1 MRMAHDPLQLPK
13 GESMFGWLKGGKPA
27 HPMADPEHVSAL
39 IASLPASDPARAL
52 ERIAGWLET
61 ATHAK
66 ALALAE
72 RWEAVDLLDQAAMT
86 RRRKL
91 AQDYVAVPHL
101 QKADEE
107 RLWSASV
114 GFWKALAA
122 AYLQCIETARVD
134 GAAAKALDKGV
145 PALIVRR
152 ALRAS
157 GWQLKWIFLRH
168 GQAPQQIWRDLG
180 SAYLF
185 AESQGFTGQ
194 GSQLYAEEAGQS
206 SPRDELLRALVL
218 ATASPDNLA
227 PIKLHLAERLIAHFS
242 SSLVLR
248 ETPAPECAFA
258 FDLVQGK
265 PPARAGRQTAVAAT
279 MRFFGAGAAEQA
291 LAQLARDISARD
303 AIPGNVN
310 LGGHFDQES
319 ILAAIAHLQ
328 RIWDSTPPARR
339 AERSETAARIAVVP
353 GLPNVLRCLDM
364 IASGTPLDSK
374 DFAEQEVWT
383 VFDRSEGGYG
393 AVVPQDRGSFQ
404 FDPVTGVRTGTGD
417 WLTIGTLLALREE
430 QAAAWRLG
438 VIRRITLDATGHRR
452 VGIQLIP
459 GAPHVV
465 KLAPASGARMGEAE
479 RRRSAVLLA
488 AAPEE
493 SDEVVVV
500 MRAGHYMATQSL
512 NVQLGDTGYGLQPA
526 GLIEGGEDFD
536 CARFRVVPA

>member
-1 MRMAHDPLQLPK
+1 
-13 GESMFGWLKGGKPA
+13 MFGWLKWGKPA
-27 HPMADPEHVSAL
+27 HPMADPEHVSEL

-61 ATHAK
+61 ATHAE
-66 ALALAE
+66 ALALPE
-72 RWEAVDLLDQAAMT
+72 RWEAVDLLDQAAVA

-91 AQDYVAVPHL
+91 AQDYVAAPHL

-107 RLWSASV
+107 RLWTASV

-180 SAYLF
+180 CAYLF
-185 AESQGFTGQ
+185 AESQGVAEER
-194 GSQLYAEEAGQS
+194 SQLYAEEAGQS
-206 SPRDELLRALVL
+206 SAQEELLRALML
-218 ATASPDNLA
+218 AMASPDNLT
-227 PIKLHLAERLIAHFS
+227 PVRLHLTERIIAHLS
-242 SSLVLR
+242 RSLVLG
-248 ETPAPECAFA
+248 EGPAPGCAFS

-265 PPARAGRQTAVAAT
+265 PPARAGRQTAASAT
-279 MRFFGAGAAEQA
+279 VRFFGAGAAEQA
-291 LAQLARDISARD
+291 LARLAHDINATD
-303 AIPGNVN
+303 AIPSEVN
-310 LGGHFDQES
+310 LGGAFDQES
-319 ILAAIAHLQ
+319 VLAVIAHLQ

-353 GLPNVLRCLDM
+353 GLPNVLRCLEM
-364 IASGTPLDSK
+364 IASGTPLDPK
-374 DFAEQEVWT
+374 NFAEQEVWA

-417 WLTIGTLLALREE
+417 WLTIGTLLALRDE
-430 QAAAWRLG
+430 QAAAWSLG
-438 VIRRITLDATGHRR
+438 VIRRITLDASGHRR

-459 GAPHVV
+459 GAPRVV
-465 KLAPASGARMGEAE
+465 KLAPAGGARMGEAE

-493 SDEVVVV
+493 SDEALVV

-512 NVQLGDTGYGLQPA
+512 NVQLGDTGYVLQPA
-526 GLIEGGEDFD
+526 GLVEGGEDFD
-536 CARFRVVPA
+536 CARFRVAPA